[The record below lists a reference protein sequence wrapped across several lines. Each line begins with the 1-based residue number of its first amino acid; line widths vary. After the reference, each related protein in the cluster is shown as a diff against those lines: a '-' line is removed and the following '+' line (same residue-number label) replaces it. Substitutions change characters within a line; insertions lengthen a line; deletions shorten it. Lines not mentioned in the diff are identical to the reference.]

1 MKGISRV
8 VWLTRI
14 LPFISLD
21 QSMKVGQTCLYF
33 NQLTRSPLFV
43 KLQVSMNERTK
54 IDVSLDT
61 FGNNMGSS
69 VNLFQSQLQNSR
81 GLSSDLENERQRI
94 LSKGGAG
101 RTSGSKAQQ
110 HEDKE
115 AELETLRSVKV
126 FLTEKLK

>member
-14 LPFISLD
+14 FPFISLD
-21 QSMKVGQTCLYF
+21 ESMKVGQSCLYF

-61 FGNNMGSS
+61 FGNNNMGSS
-69 VNLFQSQLQNSR
+69 VNLFQSQLANSR
-81 GLSSDLENERQRI
+81 GLTSDLENER
-94 LSKGGAG
+94 
-101 RTSGSKAQQ
+101 
-110 HEDKE
+110 
-115 AELETLRSVKV
+115 
-126 FLTEKLK
+126 